1 MSLDSPHPHQ
11 IVRPPIQQ
19 WLVGY
24 NDEGETA
31 RVRLIWDNRAPLVA
45 VTATDV
51 TIPAGSRLKMET
63 SGDRED
69 VKL

>member
-1 MSLDSPHPHQ
+1 MNDPFF
-11 IVRPPIQQ
+11 RPPIQQ

-31 RVRLIWDNRAPLVA
+31 RVELRWDERSPLIA
-45 VTATDV
+45 VTQTDV
-51 TIPAGSRLKMET
+51 TIPAGSRLKLET
-63 SGDRED
+63 SGNRED